1 MIRSRPSVESHLHEM
16 DCDWIRF
23 TLPFPPIMQR
33 ENAKHAFH
41 TSLRQNPLL
50 RGYYMIIH
58 TQNKILYTTLK
69 KPLISD
75 KQMHWL
81 FSPYSIHSVAVNQ
94 KTIISAVIR
103 LIAQTVLLLNR
114 ETPGWDYICSA
125 AKRGHF
131 FRRGGVRVLFI
142 SNFIVDIFHSVD
154 FFKEKEVSNGLCNE
168 SLWDGTE
175 WELFIRNLFETLS
188 FWQNS
193 NMLIYSERTK
203 FKWER
208 G

>member
-50 RGYYMIIH
+50 RGYYRIIH
-58 TQNKILYTTLK
+58 TQDKILYTTLK

-81 FSPYSIHSVAVNQ
+81 FPLLRTLCSCQSENNYFCANQVDSANCTIAKQRDNPDGITFVA
-94 KTIISAVIR
+94 
-103 LIAQTVLLLNR
+103 LLK
-114 ETPGWDYICSA
+114 EVT
-125 AKRGHF
+125 F
-131 FRRGGVRVLFI
+131 FLRVLFV

-154 FFKEKEVSNGLCNE
+154 IFFFFKEKEVSNGLCNE

-193 NMLIYSERTK
+193 NTLIYSERTK